1 MANKVFANGRE
12 ISHKGSGGMSPV
24 YPDVCKTP
32 TPGGPLP
39 IPFPNISTNDGAR
52 TEVGTK
58 KVKVSGKTVMK
69 GSKMSSSMGDEAGA
83 AAKKGV
89 ISSRQGGKVYH
100 QAWAMDVKV
109 EGKKA
114 ALGLTPTRAV
124 NGAPPVPC
132 GNPECRFHKHPLPA
146 TQTARL
152 PGHVTVEFTNRLV
165 CLECYRKFVGA
176 EPLPAGSTIA
186 APFLP
191 GGAVVS
197 SAMSGVGQLKSS
209 IGA

>member
-12 ISHKGSGGMSPV
+12 VSTKGAGRPAPV

-39 IPFPNISTNDGAR
+39 IPYPDIATNDGAR
-52 TEVGTK
+52 TDVGAK
-58 KVKVSGKTVMK
+58 KVKVSGKSTVK
-69 GSKMSSSMGDEAGA
+69 GSKMSTTSGDEAGT

-114 ALGLTPTRAV
+114 ALGLVPTHVV

-132 GNPECRFHKHPLPA
+132 GNPECRFHQHPLPA
-146 TQTARL
+146 SQTARL
-152 PGHVTVEFTNRLV
+152 PSHVEVEFPGRLV

-176 EPLPAGSTIA
+176 EPLPAGASIA

-197 SAMSGVGQLKSS
+197 AAMSGVGQLKSS
-209 IGA
+209 VGA